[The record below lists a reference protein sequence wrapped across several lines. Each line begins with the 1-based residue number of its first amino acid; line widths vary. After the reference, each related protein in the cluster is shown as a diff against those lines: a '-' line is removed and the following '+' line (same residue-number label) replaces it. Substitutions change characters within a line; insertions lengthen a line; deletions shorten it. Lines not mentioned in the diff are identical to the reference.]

1 MDDAVEQQIRARA
14 ERAIAAHVFP
24 GCVVGLI
31 RVPCPSEAV
40 GEGGNKQIVIP
51 VGTLDGTSPVS
62 ENTIYDVA
70 SITKSIPLA
79 SLALTLIA
87 EGKLSLIDRATKYLP
102 ELQNHHDA
110 TIEDL
115 LRYRVTGLRLSQ
127 LHLKTF
133 EEIRTHVFEHGFD
146 APALSR
152 RSLGEGGRGWGAYT
166 NLPAFLLG
174 IVIER
179 ITGEIL
185 SALAHRY
192 FFEPLGMK
200 DTSFFPEVPDTS
212 ISADR
217 QILMCLHDNI
227 APTEIVD
234 GKEIRGIVHDESAR
248 VFARARR
255 AVGHAGLFSTAQD
268 LRTFL
273 EALLVGKL
281 PAVVAGAEQGLGW
294 SIDEPWRRGRYS
306 SKMFSKTGFTGCLVA
321 ADAEKGIG
329 LVILSNRTYPRR
341 PPDNS
346 AINIFRKDIAD
357 IVFG

>member
-115 LRYRVTGLRLSQ
+115 LRYRVTGPRLSQ
-127 LHLKTF
+127 LHLKTPQ
-133 EEIRTHVFEHGFD
+133 EIRTFVFEHGFD
-146 APALSR
+146 AKL
-152 RSLGEGGRGWGAYT
+152 
-166 NLPAFLLG
+166 
-174 IVIER
+174 
-179 ITGEIL
+179 
-185 SALAHRY
+185 LAH
-192 FFEPLGMK
+192 F
-200 DTSFFPEVPDTS
+200 S
-212 ISADR
+212 
-217 QILMCLHDNI
+217 NI
-227 APTEIVD
+227 
-234 GKEIRGIVHDESAR
+234 
-248 VFARARR
+248 
-255 AVGHAGLFSTAQD
+255 Q
-268 LRTFL
+268 
-273 EALLVGKL
+273 
-281 PAVVAGAEQGLGW
+281 
-294 SIDEPWRRGRYS
+294 
-306 SKMFSKTGFTGCLVA
+306 
-321 ADAEKGIG
+321 
-329 LVILSNRTYPRR
+329 
-341 PPDNS
+341 
-346 AINIFRKDIAD
+346 
-357 IVFG
+357 